1 MEIET
6 YVRFLAALALVL
18 ALIAACAWAAR
29 RFGLGGSLP
38 SSKGASA
45 RLAVV
50 EVKVLDS
57 RRKLV
62 LLRRDDAEHLLLLG
76 PNQDLLIEHGAPTPP
91 ADAGARKFTAPD
103 NGAKRQAGAAS

>member
-6 YVRFLAALALVL
+6 YLRFLAALVLVL
-18 ALIAACAWAAR
+18 ALIGACAWLAR
-29 RFGLGGSLP
+29 RLGFGGALAVT
-38 SSKGASA
+38 KGATA

-62 LLRRDDAEHLLLLG
+62 LLRRDAREYLVLLG
-76 PNQDLLIEHGAPTPP
+76 PNQDLLIDPGPAADDTPVSPPPVAPS
-91 ADAGARKFTAPD
+91 AAP
-103 NGAKRQAGAAS
+103 